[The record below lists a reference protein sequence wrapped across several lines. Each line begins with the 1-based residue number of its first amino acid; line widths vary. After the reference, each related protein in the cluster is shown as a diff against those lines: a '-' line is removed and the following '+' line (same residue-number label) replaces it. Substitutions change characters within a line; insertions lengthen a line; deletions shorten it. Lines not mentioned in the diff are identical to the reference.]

1 MSDISLQELLQGKA
15 TIIKNKEFFPTR
27 NYVEPFIDKMSAF
40 TDDFRIQVKVPDQM
54 TTSRGEA
61 DLTYNR
67 VLIQAVLP
75 KKYTIDNHDEVIGM
89 VYGVDLKKPLVKM
102 YRGYLNRAC
111 TNMCVFNPQW
121 QNIQELVAGEPI
133 NFKPIKELMEFTND
147 FPRKLEKL
155 KSSFIERDKRTDYL
169 GQWVDYTLREQED
182 TGFGKV
188 KLASS
193 IAIDAYKQLFIDSN
207 SDYYI
212 PNGIEPSMFDVYNS
226 FTQIVTH
233 DSKDIV
239 NKFSKTI
246 LVSKLLCPEL
256 VNY

>member
-1 MSDISLQELLQGKA
+1 
-15 TIIKNKEFFPTR
+15 
-27 NYVEPFIDKMSAF
+27 
-40 TDDFRIQVKVPDQM
+40 
-54 TTSRGEA
+54 
-61 DLTYNR
+61 
-67 VLIQAVLP
+67 
-75 KKYTIDNHDEVIGM
+75 
-89 VYGVDLKKPLVKM
+89 M
-102 YRGYLNRAC
+102 YRGYLNQAC

-169 GQWVDYTLREQED
+169 GQWVDYTLRGQED

-193 IAIDAYKQLFIDSN
+193 IAIDAYKQLFINSD

-226 FTQIVTH
+226 FTQIIRD

-246 LVSKLLCPEL
+246 LISRLLCPEL
-256 VNY
+256 VNH